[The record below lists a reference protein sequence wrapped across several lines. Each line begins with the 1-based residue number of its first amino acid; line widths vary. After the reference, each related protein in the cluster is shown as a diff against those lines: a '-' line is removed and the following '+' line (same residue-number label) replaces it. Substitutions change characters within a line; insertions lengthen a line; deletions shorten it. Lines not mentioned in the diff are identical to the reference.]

1 LLIVIPG
8 YIWYSVGDS
17 LRLDENGINVDNRK
31 IIGAFL
37 NENML
42 QKQYVDLAGRTI
54 EMQELRC
61 KSNEEVALL
70 NKLA

>member
-1 LLIVIPG
+1 
-8 YIWYSVGDS
+8 
-17 LRLDENGINVDNRK
+17 
-31 IIGAFL
+31 
-37 NENML
+37 ML

-70 NKLA
+70 KKLAQDDQIKEFMPKSNARSAAQ